1 MFLEELG
8 YNSALMF
15 IDAFGEVFNLG
26 SVEGFAFSAQMRM
39 FWRNLGSI
47 FVSLLLHD

>member
-8 YNSALMF
+8 CNIALMF

-26 SVEGFAFSAQMRM
+26 SVEGIGFLTSNEDILVKFRQH
-39 FWRNLGSI
+39 FCK
-47 FVSLLLHD
+47 FVTA

>member
-8 YNSALMF
+8 CNSALMF

-26 SVEGFAFSAQMRM
+26 SVEGIGFLSSNEDILAKFRQY
-39 FWRNLGSI
+39 FCK
-47 FVSLLLHD
+47 FVTA